1 MNSSLFVRAAEDHS
15 SRVFMRFP
23 LQARIVLSTLLV
35 SISWVHAETHPSKD
49 SREAAITEDIVEVNI
64 DGNKLAKLFERFSG
78 HKVVVT
84 PEAASATFHF
94 VQAASKCDPIK
105 YSEAQELVR
114 TSAIIENFRFVQEPT
129 DSKTFILQ
137 PAKPPYPLGNAPIVI
152 YNSSTPLPG
161 DDKVISY
168 VMELKNIASEDAL
181 HRLKSATEKGR
192 DYGALA
198 CFPRSNAIVIT
209 DTVSNVKRLIEMQK
223 VFDQPS
229 NQSSLQTSLSEV
241 ATPETTASQVDSRQ
255 DVDAKTGK

>member
-1 MNSSLFVRAAEDHS
+1 MNSSLFVRAVEDQLS
-15 SRVFMRFP
+15 LFFLKIP
-23 LQARIVLSTLLV
+23 LPTRIVLSTLLISAS
-35 SISWVHAETHPSKD
+35 SIHAEAHPSEDFKE
-49 SREAAITEDIVEVNI
+49 SAITEDIVEVNI

-114 TSAIIENFRFVQEPT
+114 TSAIIENFRFVLEPT

-137 PAKPPYPLGNAPIVI
+137 PAKPPCPRGCTSIVI

-161 DDKVISY
+161 DDKFISY

-181 HRLKSATEKGR
+181 HRLKNAMDKGR
-192 DYGALA
+192 DHGALA